1 MRYSERARM
10 AIRFA
15 TQEAARLRHDHI
27 STGHILL
34 GLIRQGEGT
43 AIEILKDASIGI
55 EDLKFELESMMEDS
69 TRGRGAMIGK
79 LQLGDKARDVLRL
92 AEEESL
98 NMGHKYLG
106 TEHILLGLIR
116 EQEGVAAKVMERYG
130 VALQRARVIAQ
141 TVQVQEE
148 EPAENIT
155 FHNDGMTVSTYEQ
168 RATKVEAYITKEVLD
183 LKEASEL
190 LCISE
195 NEMEELLTTENIPA
209 RKINGQWRF
218 SHSALIKWLGD
229 GNSGNN
235 C

>member
-1 MRYSERARM
+1 M
-10 AIRFA
+10 AIRYA

-55 EDLKFELESMMEDS
+55 EDLKFELESMMEDN

-79 LQLGDKARDVLRL
+79 LQLGDKAKDVLRL

-98 NMGHKYLG
+98 SMGHKYLG

-116 EQEGVAAKVMERYG
+116 EQEGVAAKVIEKYG

-141 TVQVQEE
+141 AVQVQDE
-148 EPAENIT
+148 EPAQNIT
-155 FHNDGMTVSTYEQ
+155 FHNEGMTLSTYEQ
-168 RATKVEAYITKEVLD
+168 KATKVEAYITKEVLD

-190 LCISE
+190 LRISE
-195 NEMEELLTTENIPA
+195 SEMEELLATENIPA
-209 RKINGQWRF
+209 RKINGQWRI
-218 SHSALIKWLGD
+218 SHSAIIKWLGE
-229 GNSGNN
+229 GSSRNA

>member
-10 AIRFA
+10 TIRYA

-69 TRGRGAMIGK
+69 TRGRGTMIGK
-79 LQLGDKARDVLRL
+79 LQLGDKARDVLKL
-92 AEEESL
+92 AEEESVS
-98 NMGHKYLG
+98 MGHKYLG

-116 EQEGVAAKVMERYG
+116 EQEGVAAKIMERYG

-141 TVQVQEE
+141 AVQVQEE
-148 EPAENIT
+148 QPAESIT
-155 FHNDGMTVSTYEQ
+155 FHNDGMTVSTYGQ
-168 RATKVEAYITKEVLD
+168 KATKAEAYITKEVLD
-183 LKEASEL
+183 LKEASEFL
-190 LCISE
+190 RISE
-195 NEMEELLTTENIPA
+195 SEMEELLATENIPA
-209 RKINGQWRF
+209 RKINGQWRL
-218 SHSALIKWLGD
+218 SHSALIKWLGE
-229 GNSGNN
+229 GNSKDNI
-235 C
+235 